1 MVTSRRREFH
11 RLLKATSLVL
21 VIKGAVAGSVTM
33 LALLGVSV
41 PVLGPWLGI
50 EATNFSGGV
59 AATVGA
65 VLGAIAAFRA

>member
-50 EATNFSGGV
+50 EGTNFSGGV

-65 VLGAIAAFRA
+65 VLGTIAAFRA